1 MIFRRLLTQWFVTD
15 HVAEMA
21 ERVAGRSRTAVWQR
35 VMQRVGTLGPIEA
48 RGYIRARAIG
58 VVQAETDRL
67 IEQEGDKVG
76 RIREAVVQA
85 ALSQLLGLVLGQL
98 EQRRLAA
105 PRRRAA

>member
-1 MIFRRLLTQWFVTD
+1 MLRQLLTNWFVTD

-35 VMQRVGTLGPIEA
+35 VMHRLGTLGPIEA
-48 RGYIRARAIG
+48 RGYIRSRAIL

-67 IEQEGDKVG
+67 IEQEGAKVAQ
-76 RIREAVVQA
+76 IREQVIAT
-85 ALSQLLGLVLGQL
+85 ALQTLLGLVLGQL
-98 EQRRLAA
+98 EQRRLAV